1 MAVQSHQGGGK
12 ELGIKGAEAIGWRLI
27 GSLMSDQASTQKA
40 FNRLVKERA
49 ELEVQERGSLD
60 PNESGRPILETFCGM
75 HLGVNLR
82 TAEVHIPYESV
93 VEVRGGGSRI
103 KKTA

>member
-1 MAVQSHQGGGK
+1 MAVLKLLLKWQVKVIREVGK

-40 FNRLVKERA
+40 FNRLIK
-49 ELEVQERGSLD
+49 ERGSLD
-60 PNESGRPILETFCGM
+60 PNESGWPILETFCGM

-82 TAEVHIPYESV
+82 TAEVHSPYESV
-93 VEVRGGGSRI
+93 VEG
-103 KKTA
+103 